1 LIRLLGGGQWVL
13 TWERVEG
20 QPRCW
25 IMWTKVI
32 KYKANSNF
40 GPWMWPEEQG
50 EHTQVALC
58 QVLGND
64 PAFGDWVVV
73 PKLKK
78 FNPICTN

>member
-1 LIRLLGGGQWVL
+1 LIRLLGGQWVL

-32 KYKANSNF
+32 KIQGQFQHF
-40 GPWMWPEEQG
+40 GPWMWPEQG
-50 EHTQVALC
+50 EHTQVALF
-58 QVLGND
+58 QVLGKW
-64 PAFGDWVVV
+64 PAFGDRAVV